1 MTWKSGCNGKKRG
14 RGQKI
19 RRALHAICDDVST
32 DVSNDLE
39 LGNEDIMSSDP
50 HCNEVTNEALNDH
63 VAKWI
68 LKTGETRCLKRSAMS
83 GIVDVSDITEL
94 MVSDLQCQ
102 VTSIS

>member
-1 MTWKSGCNGKKRG
+1 
-14 RGQKI
+14 
-19 RRALHAICDDVST
+19 
-32 DVSNDLE
+32 
-39 LGNEDIMSSDP
+39 MSSDP

-68 LKTGETRCLKRSAMS
+68 LKTGETRCLTRSAIS
-83 GIVDVSDITEL
+83 GIVGDVSDITEL